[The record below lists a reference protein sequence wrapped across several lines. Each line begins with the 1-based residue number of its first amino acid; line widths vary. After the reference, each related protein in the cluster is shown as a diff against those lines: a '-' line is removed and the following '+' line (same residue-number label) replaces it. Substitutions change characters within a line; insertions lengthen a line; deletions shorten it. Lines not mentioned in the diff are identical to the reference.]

1 MIKKY
6 VIVILL
12 ITILFRFTFV
22 LTHINHDCTNDETCH
37 ICLIINNYKKD
48 IERINP
54 FISFLLIFIILLFSN
69 NIIKFNS
76 HIINNIDETLIRLKV
91 ELNN

>member
-6 VIVILL
+6 IIVILL

-54 FISFLLIFIILLFSN
+54 CIPFLLIIVVILFSN
-69 NIIKFNS
+69 NIINLNS
-76 HIINNIDETLIRLKV
+76 FLINNIDETLIRLKV